1 MRVSYL
7 RWTYS
12 ILSICFIVTFSSCAK
27 EGLGED
33 FQDAPEPNS
42 EFVHAVSIDEAETQ
56 LVGLLS
62 DMEEAATR
70 SGEVF
75 APRKIVSRYSTG
87 TPVATRTEGEIEPYV
102 HVFNFENN
110 DGFAIMSGDDRV
122 DPLLALTFSG
132 ELTPET
138 EVENPG
144 MIIFLSNMEELYT
157 NEIKSYDEASSR
169 VASAGNR
176 EVYGPWKSWYYGMHG
191 GNCNVQWGQGYP
203 YNMYCPLKNG
213 SRTATG
219 CVATAV
225 AQLMSVYKHPAS
237 YGEYTF
243 DWSEM
248 NKHIN
253 SSHAYA
259 PAYSQIAR
267 LMQQLGLSKNLDM
280 KYGLSSEGGSGANPA
295 NIPRTLK
302 NFGFSNGG
310 SLQGYNTNTVV
321 SELRYGYHVLIGGCE
336 SRTLH
341 KKKFLGIT
349 IKKYYTYSAGH
360 RWLAHGLLERA
371 RTISTYNS
379 DNVLVSEREESVW
392 YPLCN
397 FGWGGYGDGYY
408 LSGAFDTN
416 KGPAYD
422 WVGPHTRSDAGDT
435 SAENETTPN
444 NFQYNMTAVIGIRK

>member
-7 RWTYS
+7 RWAYS

-237 YGEYTF
+237 YG
-243 DWSEM
+243 
-248 NKHIN
+248 
-253 SSHAYA
+253 
-259 PAYSQIAR
+259 
-267 LMQQLGLSKNLDM
+267 
-280 KYGLSSEGGSGANPA
+280 
-295 NIPRTLK
+295 
-302 NFGFSNGG
+302 
-310 SLQGYNTNTVV
+310 
-321 SELRYGYHVLIGGCE
+321 
-336 SRTLH
+336 
-341 KKKFLGIT
+341 
-349 IKKYYTYSAGH
+349 
-360 RWLAHGLLERA
+360 
-371 RTISTYNS
+371 
-379 DNVLVSEREESVW
+379 
-392 YPLCN
+392 
-397 FGWGGYGDGYY
+397 
-408 LSGAFDTN
+408 
-416 KGPAYD
+416 
-422 WVGPHTRSDAGDT
+422 
-435 SAENETTPN
+435 
-444 NFQYNMTAVIGIRK
+444 